1 VCFWGEQVVQYFFLL
16 TSKCFCFCEQVVQP
30 TASKLAQDDYLNAS
44 DTTSAAAKPKIE

>member
-1 VCFWGEQVVQYFFLL
+1 VFWGRAGGTVFFLL